1 MAMDEK
7 KVQIVKKLAFDMAD
21 KIKRSDL
28 SEMEL
33 TYDDVKISVR
43 RNNTQAQLVAQAAS
57 AAPTVSVEVPTLQE
71 DEPSGNIVKTPIV
84 GTFYRSASPE
94 SEPFIKIG
102 SRVARGDILFIV
114 EAMKMLNEIE
124 SEFAGEVKQI
134 LVSDG
139 DMVEFGQPIIVIE

>member
-1 MAMDEK
+1 
-7 KVQIVKKLAFDMAD
+7 
-21 KIKRSDL
+21 
-28 SEMEL
+28 
-33 TYDDVKISVR
+33 ISVR